1 MADLPSAPDGAAGDQ
16 RGLHFVQSL
25 ERGLSVIRAFDADNE
40 AMTLS
45 DVARVTGM
53 TRAAARRFLL
63 TLLDLGY
70 VRSDGRLFMLTPRV
84 LDLGYAFLSAAGLP
98 GLAQPHMEAL
108 VADVRHTCSLA
119 VLDADDVVYVARVA
133 VRRIVNVAIAV
144 GTRFPAYATS
154 LGRVLLA
161 SKPDAWL
168 DDYLGRVDIKPLTHR
183 MIDDVTT
190 LRAELDAVRAAGYCL
205 TDQELENGLRSIAVP
220 VRDAG
225 GVVVAAMNLSV
236 HAGWEDLEAMQQLLL
251 PKLRAAADAVEADLT
266 ARPNATRS

>member
-1 MADLPSAPDGAAGDQ
+1 MSDLSPSSASGEGA

-25 ERGLSVIRAFDADNE
+25 ERGLAVIKAFDADNP

-63 TLLDLGY
+63 TLADLGY

-84 LDLGYAFLSAAGLP
+84 LDLGFAYLSAAGLP
-98 GLAQPHMEAL
+98 AVAQPHMEAL
-108 VADVRHTCSLA
+108 VADVRHTCSVA
-119 VLDADDVVYVARVA
+119 VLDGDDVVYIARVA

-161 SKPDAWL
+161 AKPDAWIEE
-168 DDYLGRVDIKPLTHR
+168 YLQRVSITPLTHR
-183 MIDDVTT
+183 MIDDTVR
-190 LRAELDAVRAAGYCL
+190 LRAELERVRATGHCL
-205 TDQELENGLRSIAVP
+205 TDQELETGLRSISVP
-220 VRDAG
+220 LRGPG

-236 HAGWEDLEAMQQLLL
+236 HAGFEALEAMEEVLL
-251 PKLRAAADAVEADLT
+251 PKLRAAADAVEGDLL
-266 ARPNATRS
+266 ARRDVQHS